1 MTHIF
6 CKTKLTATTV
16 VLCGISFFVNSSA
29 FALTNA
35 VEKTAFVDA
44 QDSMPEANFDIRYFT
59 SNNFVGKPIEGYNAP
74 KCILHKDAAIALKQV
89 NDALMKDNKR
99 LKIFDCYRPQRA
111 VAHFMRW
118 VDDPQD
124 TASKAEYYPNL
135 AKPLLKDG
143 YIAEK
148 SGHSRG
154 YTVDLTIEYE
164 TTSGQ
169 YVELDMGAPFDLFD
183 QISNTMSPLV
193 TTKQTE
199 NRLLLKSLMLEHG
212 FADYSMEWWHFT
224 HTSDPRDTYW
234 DFPVE

>member
-1 MTHIF
+1 MTRSF
-6 CKTKLTATTV
+6 FKTKYFIIML
-16 VLCGISFFVNSSA
+16 LFSSA
-29 FALTNA
+29 SLLLSSEVLALNDS
-35 VEKTAFVDA
+35 VEQTAFVDA
-44 QDSMPEANFDIRYFT
+44 QDSMPEANFDIRYYT
-59 SNNFVGKPIEGYNAP
+59 ANNFVGKPIVGYKAP
-74 KCILHKDAAIALKQV
+74 KCILHKDAVRALKQV
-89 NDALMKDNKR
+89 NDALIKDDKR

-118 VDDPQD
+118 VDDTQD

-154 YTVDLTIEYE
+154 YTVDLTIEYQ

-169 YVELDMGAPFDLFD
+169 YAELDMGAPFDLFD

-193 TTKQTE
+193 TAKQTQ
-199 NRLLLKSLMLEHG
+199 NRLLLKSLMLKHG